1 MNRRRERV
9 PWHPPYPIREQVY
22 RKVCFRASIST
33 AVSCRGSSGL
43 MSRRTVAWLCATEVI
58 HVCKACSS
66 AVGFHQGGES
76 GRIVSDVVS
85 VVVSIPFVSR
95 IVVFLLAKSLA
106 S

>member
-1 MNRRRERV
+1 
-9 PWHPPYPIREQVY
+9 
-22 RKVCFRASIST
+22 
-33 AVSCRGSSGL
+33 

-106 S
+106 SSQEQLVPVTRYQQPLRPLGKSRYTAVQLSTLWEQ